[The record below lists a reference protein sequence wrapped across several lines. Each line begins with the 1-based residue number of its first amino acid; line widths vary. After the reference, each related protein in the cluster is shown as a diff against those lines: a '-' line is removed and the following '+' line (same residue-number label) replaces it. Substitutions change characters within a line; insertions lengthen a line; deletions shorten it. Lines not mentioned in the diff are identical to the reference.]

1 MSKRMVRRNLR
12 ATYRQRYTFDNK
24 HRETKMRKPFILTL
38 LLILVLCPSIKAQSP
53 ADSPEAVFDTLWEML
68 DQHYA
73 LFPAKSIDWPKLHDV
88 YRPRIV
94 TDMTEEELFSVLT
107 DMLSHLN
114 DNHVILLA
122 QSLGRDF
129 SAGYIGPYIEDMGF
143 EGLLQLLQQH
153 PLPERYYKDAPRML
167 EEGVFQ
173 YGWVDQDVGYFHL
186 TGFQST
192 VDNAAAMDS
201 ILKDLSSARALIVD
215 VRYNCGG
222 DDRVGKI
229 IADCFADKRRLYMI
243 TRDRIGPGYDDF
255 REPRYWHVDPA
266 SRTFTKPVILLANR
280 FSVSAAENF
289 VLAMRVLPHVT
300 VVGDFTSG
308 CFADMAWFNLP
319 NGWRCSYS
327 RNYFV
332 DYAGRCWEGIG
343 VPPDIMIRGA
353 NPEDD
358 TDHAFEVALALL
370 KHGGPSPQ
378 DESASAAAAR
388 VSLVEILS
396 QELEN
401 KDYADAY
408 KSYERIRGNLNP
420 VSSYLSATELNAL
433 GYRLI
438 SQDRLGDAL
447 NVFKLYVESFPEDA
461 NAYDSLGEAYML
473 NGDNKR
479 AIASYRRSLELD
491 PDNQNAVKMLSKLQ
505 NK

>member
-1 MSKRMVRRNLR
+1 M
-12 ATYRQRYTFDNK
+12 
-24 HRETKMRKPFILTL
+24 L
-38 LLILVLCPSIKAQSP
+38 LLLLAFYPSVKAQSP
-53 ADSPEAVFDTLWEML
+53 AASPEAVFDTLWEMF
-68 DQHYA
+68 DQRYA
-73 LFPAKSIDWPKLHDV
+73 LFPAKSIDWQKLHDV

-94 TDMTEEELFSVLT
+94 SGMTEEELFVVLT

-129 SAGYIGPYIEDMGF
+129 SAGYIGPYMEDMGF
-143 EGLLQLLQQH
+143 EGALQFLQQH
-153 PLPERYYKDAPRML
+153 PLPVRYFKNAPRTL
-167 EEGVFQ
+167 EKSVFQ
-173 YGWVDQDVGYFHL
+173 YGWVDRDVGYIHFI
-186 TGFQST
+186 GFQAAVS
-192 VDNAAAMDS
+192 NAAAMDS
-201 ILKDLSSARALIVD
+201 ILQDFSSARALIVD
-215 VRYNCGG
+215 VRYNSGG

-229 IADCFADKRRLYMI
+229 IADRFADKRRLYMV
-243 TRDRIGPGYDDF
+243 TRDKSGPRYDDF

-266 SRTFTKPVILLANR
+266 SRTFTRPTILLANR

-308 CFADMAWFNLP
+308 CFADMAWFDLP

-332 DYAGRCWEGIG
+332 DYEDRCWEGIG

-353 NPEDD
+353 NPEGD

-370 KHGGPSPQ
+370 QNGGPSPQ

-401 KDYADAY
+401 EDYADAY

-420 VSSYLSATELNAL
+420 VSSYLSARELNAL

-447 NVFKLYVESFPEDA
+447 NVFKLYVENFPEDA
-461 NAYDSLGEAYML
+461 NAHDSLGEAYML
-473 NGDNKR
+473 NDDNKR
-479 AIASYRRSLELD
+479 AIASYRKSLELD
-491 PDNQNAVKMLSKLQ
+491 PDNQNAVKILFKLQ

>member
-1 MSKRMVRRNLR
+1 
-12 ATYRQRYTFDNK
+12 
-24 HRETKMRKPFILTL
+24 
-38 LLILVLCPSIKAQSP
+38 
-53 ADSPEAVFDTLWEML
+53 
-68 DQHYA
+68 
-73 LFPAKSIDWPKLHDV
+73 
-88 YRPRIV
+88 
-94 TDMTEEELFSVLT
+94 
-107 DMLSHLN
+107 
-114 DNHVILLA
+114 
-122 QSLGRDF
+122 
-129 SAGYIGPYIEDMGF
+129 
-143 EGLLQLLQQH
+143 
-153 PLPERYYKDAPRML
+153 
-167 EEGVFQ
+167 
-173 YGWVDQDVGYFHL
+173 
-186 TGFQST
+186 
-192 VDNAAAMDS
+192 
-201 ILKDLSSARALIVD
+201 
-215 VRYNCGG
+215 
-222 DDRVGKI
+222 
-229 IADCFADKRRLYMI
+229 
-243 TRDRIGPGYDDF
+243 
-255 REPRYWHVDPA
+255 
-266 SRTFTKPVILLANR
+266 
-280 FSVSAAENF
+280 
-289 VLAMRVLPHVT
+289 LPHVT

-370 KHGGPSPQ
+370 QHGGPSPQ